1 MRRTY
6 LLCLAWL
13 LIAGVGLAEDFWT
26 KKEYMQWTD
35 EEVRKIM
42 TNSPWAKDVTVSAP
56 VAILGG
62 RGQRGA
68 SGGPPSSSADV
79 ENPGGGGGGR
89 RGRGGRGGG
98 GSGDEGGGAAP
109 EAIVTFN
116 VSWRSPVL
124 MRRAVVRSRLGAGAT
139 VPQDAQELIGKDPED
154 YVIVVMGVPAGM
166 ARLLQDSVL
175 LDKSTIR
182 AGKRPPVAAK
192 ALNISPRTQTIDVI
206 YTFPKTQ
213 LISSE
218 DKEVEVVLRLG
229 QIEVKRKFT
238 LKDMM
243 YMGKL
248 DL

>member
-6 LLCLAWL
+6 LLCLTWL
-13 LIAGVGLAEDFWT
+13 LIAAVGLAEDFWV

-35 EEVRKIM
+35 EEVKKVM

-56 VAILGG
+56 MAALGGG
-62 RGQRGA
+62 RGQRA
-68 SGGPPSSSADV
+68 AGGPPSSSADV
-79 ENPGGGGGGR
+79 ENPGAGGGGR

-98 GSGDEGGGAAP
+98 GDDGGGAPP

-116 VSWRSPVL
+116 VSWRSAAL
-124 MRRAVVRSRLGAGAT
+124 MRRAVVRSRLGAGAA
-139 VPQDAQELIGKDPED
+139 VPQDAQELIGKDPDD

-166 ARLLQDSVL
+166 ARQLQNNVL

-182 AGKRPPVAAK
+182 AGKKPPVAAK

-206 YTFPKTQ
+206 YTFPKTPQ
-213 LISSE
+213 ITSE

-229 QIEVKRKFT
+229 QIEVKRKFV
-238 LKDMM
+238 LKDMA